1 MIDLKYYIVESLLDN
16 KLLKPLRDFIQR
28 NFKKR
33 VGFKEMITICIQ
45 GDKYE
50 FSATID
56 TGNGGVVPT
65 LGVDK
70 MNINNDKV
78 TITIG
83 DKDYTFD
90 KKGEAS
96 PTVGNVVHHRPIIII
111 DYIKI
116 GGRKLDEPF
125 IAVTD
130 ERKKSTKTLINR
142 DTMSKLNLVVDPS
155 KNNLLSEKLHIDK
168 DINVNKESSKYEEI
182 WDVHEEDTVLSITI
196 SKNIRGLIYV
206 KLDVV
211 KISSI
216 NPDNTVIVK
225 DISTNRDNDNFI
237 YTFGDHTR
245 YTQPIFNSFAFWR
258 EGHDWSALI
267 KKDKAI
273 QLINASLRS
282 THRKMFNGYHVDT
295 KEKKEIFFN
304 RLKKELED
312 ND

>member
-1 MIDLKYYIVESLLDN
+1 MIDLKDYITEGLLDN

-33 VGFKEMITICIQ
+33 VGFKEMITVCIQ

-50 FSATID
+50 FTATID

-70 MNINNDKV
+70 MNINGDKV

-83 DKDYTFD
+83 DKEYTFD

-142 DTMSKLNLVVDPS
+142 DTMSRLNLVVDPS
-155 KNNLLSEKLHIDK
+155 KNNLIHEKLHLNK
-168 DINVNKESSKYEEI
+168 DFKSCREEEEVFSVIYDYFTKDLKLNSKSDFNMKINHGEKGEI
-182 WDVHEEDTVLSITI
+182 EFSITF
-196 SKNIRGLIYV
+196 S
-206 KLDVV
+206 LDL
-211 KISSI
+211 S
-216 NPDNTVIVK
+216 D
-225 DISTNRDNDNFI
+225 
-237 YTFGDHTR
+237 
-245 YTQPIFNSFAFWR
+245 
-258 EGHDWSALI
+258 
-267 KKDKAI
+267 
-273 QLINASLRS
+273 
-282 THRKMFNGYHVDT
+282 DT
-295 KEKKEIFFN
+295 KKECMDCG
-304 RLKKELED
+304 KELCNKIEAETEFD
-312 ND
+312 YYWSRNYPNLLLKLSNQFV